1 MAEVGQKVAVSYVG
15 TFDDGEVFDSTE
27 SHGGE
32 PLEFVVGDGRMIS
45 GFDKAVR
52 GMKVGET
59 CTVALEPADAYGEH
73 NPQLVRDFK
82 RKDLGELGEQLA
94 GLVGQSVMLQGPEG
108 MQEVTVK
115 AADADSVTLDFNSR
129 MAGKRLHFE
138 ITLLSAE

>member
-1 MAEVGQKVAVSYVG
+1 MAEVGQHVAVSYVG
-15 TFDDGEVFDSTE
+15 RFDDGEVFDSTE

-45 GFDKAVR
+45 GFDNAVR

-59 CTVALEPADAYGEH
+59 CTVALEPKDAYGEH
-73 NPQLVRDFK
+73 NPMLVKDFK
-82 RKDLGELGEQLA
+82 RADLGELADQLA
-94 GLVGQSVMLQGPEG
+94 GLVGQSVYLQGPEG
-108 MQEVTVK
+108 AQEATVK
-115 AADADSVTLDFNSR
+115 AADDESITLDFNSR

>member
-1 MAEVGQKVAVSYVG
+1 MAEVGQRVKVSYVG
-15 TFDDGEVFDSTE
+15 SFDDGEVFDSTE

-32 PLEFVVGDGRMIS
+32 PLEFVVGDGRMIA

-59 CTVALEPADAYGEH
+59 CTVALEPADAYGEL
-73 NPQLVRDFK
+73 NPDLVRTFK
-82 RKDLGELGEQLA
+82 RTELGQLA
-94 GLVGQSVMLQGPEG
+94 DQLAPLVGQSVVLQGPEG

-115 AADADSVTLDFNSR
+115 AADDETITIDFNSR